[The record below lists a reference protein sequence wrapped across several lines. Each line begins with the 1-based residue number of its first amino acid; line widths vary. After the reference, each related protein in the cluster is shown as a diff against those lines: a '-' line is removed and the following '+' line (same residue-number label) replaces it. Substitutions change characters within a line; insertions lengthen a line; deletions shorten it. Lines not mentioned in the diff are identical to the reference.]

1 MLLKGIPKAKDS
13 EKIFF
18 RKVCKN
24 AHHIRN

>member
-1 MLLKGIPKAKDS
+1 MLLNGIPEAKDS

-24 AHHIRN
+24 AHRIRN